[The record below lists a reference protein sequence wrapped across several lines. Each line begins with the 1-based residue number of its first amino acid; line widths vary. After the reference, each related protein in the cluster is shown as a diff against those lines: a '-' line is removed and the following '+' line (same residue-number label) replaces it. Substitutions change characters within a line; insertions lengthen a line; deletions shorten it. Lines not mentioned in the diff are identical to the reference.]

1 MLQINKNEILK
12 SIKNKVYYAELPSKM
27 DVSIKANTLYIT
39 MDAEGVL
46 QNMQN
51 DASSFEGWV
60 FCLKTFFP
68 DINTVVIDWEDPAF
82 SPDEKVIRT
91 QQKHYYRFL
100 IRVIWF
106 VENYVWAVVD
116 ERRKAEMIS
125 FKHRFSVLTLN
136 FPLQKSKDKSAK
148 SENDQKMKY
157 EAMLET
163 AIYQHLSKTGF
174 ANHQLPMGLF
184 DGQVSLATAITPGG
198 ASQADLWKIENDEL
212 CVYELKDCINTDNT
226 HVGIITEL
234 MFYANVLHRLIITQE
249 IQYPNDAD
257 KYRTSKRDNA
267 SRGFEHILDAIY
279 QHSITHIKAVLL
291 TDRLHPLIEYKK
303 EQLLNDMSHSKTNIR
318 FEHLTVL
325 QLLPA
330 ELIPAPTYK
339 EVQGTQQ
346 VRVLQTSPYFVD
358 VKGGGKWK
366 AGLQNI
372 ELPYILEE
380 GKELMNLYPAIRE
393 DAIDYFRLNGIGWWK
408 SNDAHNTP
416 TGHML
421 SSQIS
426 CVNHLFPLMRPDE
439 SASLLSI
446 LNSIQER
453 YRFIRILTNPLDDT
467 NCNGNICF
475 EFIWKNRSLL
485 GERAEKR
492 GAMCTSIDAVIYAE
506 TDDNRRILIPIEW
519 KYVETYEHKRAVQS
533 SIDRYTSRLDNSSN
547 IKEWRVE
554 YEYDPLYELVRQT
567 MLVEQIIKNNDTV
580 LPVDDYLHINVIPGG
595 NVELRSEV
603 SLFPEGLK
611 DEAKFI
617 ILEPSK
623 LMLPIKET
631 HRDLYNYLESRYWQ

>member
-1 MLQINKNEILK
+1 MLQMNKNEILK

-91 QQKHYYRFL
+91 QQKHYSRFL

-116 ERRKAEMIS
+116 ERRKAEMMS

-148 SENDQKMKY
+148 SETDQKMKY

-234 MFYANVLHRLIITQE
+234 MFYANVLHRLTITRE

-346 VRVLQTSPYFVD
+346 VRVLHTSPYFAD

-453 YRFIRILTNPLDDT
+453 YRFIKILTNPLDKP

-475 EFIWKNRSLL
+475 EFIWKNRTLL
-485 GERAEKR
+485 GERKEIR
-492 GAMCTSIDAVIYAE
+492 GAKCTSIDAVVYAE
-506 TDDNRRILIPIEW
+506 TDEHKRILIPIEW
-519 KYVETYEHKRAVQS
+519 KYTETYDHKRAVQS

-611 DEAKFI
+611 DKGKFI

-623 LMLPIKET
+623 LMLPIKGT

>member
-1 MLQINKNEILK
+1 MSNMDKDKILK
-12 SIKNKVYYAELPSKM
+12 ALKDKVYYAELPSKM
-27 DVSIKANTLYIT
+27 NMSIMGSTLYIKL
-39 MDAEGVL
+39 DRDGVI

-51 DASSFEGWV
+51 DASAFEGWI
-60 FCLKTFFP
+60 FCLKAFFP
-68 DINTVVIDWEDPAF
+68 YINVVIIDWEDPSF

-91 QQKHYYRFL
+91 QQKHYSRFL
-100 IRVIWF
+100 LRVIWF
-106 VENYVWAVVD
+106 VDNYSWADVV
-116 ERRKAEMIS
+116 ESKKAEITC
-125 FKHRFSVLTLN
+125 FKQRFSELTLN
-136 FPLQKSKDKSAK
+136 YPLQKSKDKSVK
-148 SENDQKMKY
+148 SETDQKMKY

-198 ASQADLWKIENDEL
+198 ASQADLWKIENDEF

-234 MFYANVLHRLIITQE
+234 MFYANVIHRLTITQE
-249 IQYPNDAD
+249 IHYPTDAD
-257 KYRTSKRDNA
+257 KYRTIKRDTA

-303 EQLLNDMSHSKTNIR
+303 ELLLNDMSRSKTNIR

-339 EVQGTQQ
+339 EVQGAQQ

-358 VKGGGKWK
+358 VNGGGKWK

-372 ELPYILEE
+372 ELPYIIEE
-380 GKELMNLYPAIRE
+380 GKEFMNLYPPIRE
-393 DAIDYFRLNGIGWWK
+393 DAIDYFQQNGIGWWK
-408 SNDAHNTP
+408 SNNALNTP

-426 CVNHLFPLMRPDE
+426 CVNHLFPLMKPDE
-439 SASLLSI
+439 SASLLSM
-446 LNSIQER
+446 LNSVQER
-453 YRFIRILTNPLDDT
+453 YHFIKILTNPLDKPD
-467 NCNGNICF
+467 CHGNICF
-475 EFIWKNRSLL
+475 EFIWKNRTLL

-492 GAMCTSIDAVIYAE
+492 GAMCTSIDAVVYAE
-506 TDDNRRILIPIEW
+506 TEEHSRILIPIEW

-547 IKEWRVE
+547 IKEWKEE
-554 YEYDPLYELVRQT
+554 YEYDPIYELVRQT
-567 MLVEQIIKNNDTV
+567 MLVEQIIKNNDSE
-580 LPVDDYLHINVIPGG
+580 LPVDDYLHINVIPEG
-595 NVELRSEV
+595 NVELLSEV

-611 DEAKFI
+611 DKGKFI
-617 ILEPSK
+617 MLDPRK

-631 HRDLYNYLESRYWQ
+631 HQDLYNYLESRYWR

>member
-1 MLQINKNEILK
+1 MIQMNKNEILK
-12 SIKNKVYYAELPSKM
+12 TIKKEVYYAELPSKM
-27 DVSIKANTLYIT
+27 DVSIDDNILHIT

-51 DASSFEGWV
+51 DASSFEGWI
-60 FCLKTFFP
+60 FCLKAFFP
-68 DINTVVIDWEDPAF
+68 YINVVIIDWEDPSF

-91 QQKHYYRFL
+91 QQKHYSRFL

-116 ERRKAEMIS
+116 ESRKAEITC
-125 FKHRFSVLTLN
+125 FKQRFSELTLN
-136 FPLQKSKDKSAK
+136 YPLQKSKDKSVK
-148 SENDQKMKY
+148 SETDQNSELTLNYPLQKSKDKSVKSETDQKMKY

-198 ASQADLWKIENDEL
+198 ASQADLWKIENDEF

-234 MFYANVLHRLIITQE
+234 MFYANVIHRLTITQE
-249 IQYPNDAD
+249 IHYPTDAD
-257 KYRTSKRDNA
+257 KYRTIKRDNA

-303 EQLLNDMSHSKTNIR
+303 ELLLNDMSRSKTNIR

-339 EVQGTQQ
+339 EVQGAQQ

-358 VKGGGKWK
+358 VNGGGKWK

-372 ELPYILEE
+372 ELPYIIEE
-380 GKELMNLYPAIRE
+380 GKEFMNLYPPIRK
-393 DAIDYFRLNGIGWWK
+393 DAIDYFQQNGIGWWK
-408 SNDAHNTP
+408 SNNALNTP

-426 CVNHLFPLMRPDE
+426 
-439 SASLLSI
+439 
-446 LNSIQER
+446 
-453 YRFIRILTNPLDDT
+453 
-467 NCNGNICF
+467 
-475 EFIWKNRSLL
+475 
-485 GERAEKR
+485 
-492 GAMCTSIDAVIYAE
+492 
-506 TDDNRRILIPIEW
+506 
-519 KYVETYEHKRAVQS
+519 
-533 SIDRYTSRLDNSSN
+533 
-547 IKEWRVE
+547 
-554 YEYDPLYELVRQT
+554 
-567 MLVEQIIKNNDTV
+567 
-580 LPVDDYLHINVIPGG
+580 
-595 NVELRSEV
+595 
-603 SLFPEGLK
+603 
-611 DEAKFI
+611 
-617 ILEPSK
+617 
-623 LMLPIKET
+623 
-631 HRDLYNYLESRYWQ
+631 